1 MGSRHPGARAQRGS
15 PGSMHT
21 VRANIRGVHGFRV
34 RRLAPAPRNDDAP
47 NMTFAKILI
56 ANRGEI
62 ACRIGRTAR
71 DLGVRTAAVF
81 RDADADALHVRA
93 ADEAVRIGPAPARE
107 SYLHIQAILA
117 AAQHSGP
124 GAVHPRHGLLSQ
136 NSEFAKAGGAAGPV
150 FIGPTPAAIQPRG

>member
-1 MGSRHPGARAQRGS
+1 MGSRHPGAGAQRGS

-34 RRLAPAPRNDDAP
+34 RRLAPAPRNDDAR

-71 DLGVRTAAVF
+71 DLGVRTVAGF
-81 RDADADALHVRA
+81 SDADADALHVRPP
-93 ADEAVRIGPAPARE
+93 DEAVRIGPAPARE
-107 SYLHIQAILA
+107 RHLNIPEVLA
-117 AAQHSGP
+117 VAHHY
-124 GAVHPRHGLLSQ
+124 GAYAVD
-136 NSEFAKAGGAAGPV
+136 
-150 FIGPTPAAIQPRG
+150 